1 MLINMNFSKIY
12 QDKKVLITGHTG
24 FKGSWLTLW
33 LNMLGANVLGYSINI
48 PTNPSMFTS
57 TKLKKKVI
65 NVKGDVRNLK
75 KLDLVI
81 KKFKPQIIFH
91 LAAQSIV
98 TESYK
103 NPQTTFTTNILGTLN
118 VLECVRQNSFIK
130 ACVIVTSDKCYKNR
144 ELNRGYKENDQLA
157 GVDPYSASKSSAEI
171 ISHSYFDSF
180 FTKRNV
186 ATARAGNV
194 IGGGDWSLER
204 IVPDYFRALQN
215 KKKLIIRNPN
225 STRPWQHVLEP
236 LGGYLLLGKF
246 LINNKRYVSNNSYN
260 FGPRNYINNKTVLDL
275 VNSLSK
281 KNYYKIAKKKNNL
294 HESRLLQLNS
304 FKAAKDLNWQPVLDY
319 QETIN
324 FTKTWYENFIN
335 KSNMY
340 NFSKK
345 QIVEYSKIANFKKIK
360 WLK

>member
-1 MLINMNFSKIY
+1 MQNFSNIY
-12 QDKKVLITGHTG
+12 KNKKVLITGHTG

-33 LNMLGANVLGYSINI
+33 LNMLGANILGYSIDT
-48 PTNPSMFTS
+48 PTNPSMFKS
-57 TKLKKKVI
+57 INIKKKI
-65 NVKGDVRNLK
+65 IDIKGDVRNFK

-81 KKFKPQIIFH
+81 KKFKPEIIFH
-91 LAAQSIV
+91 LAAQPIV

-103 NPQTTFTTNILGTLN
+103 NPQETFTTNILGTLN
-118 VLECVRQNSFIK
+118 VLECVRQNSFLK

-144 ELNRGYKENDQLA
+144 ELYRGYKENDQLA

-171 ISHSYFDSF
+171 ISHSYFNSF
-180 FTKRNV
+180 FTKKNV

-194 IGGGDWSLER
+194 IGGGDWSSER
-204 IVPDYFRALQN
+204 VVPDYFRALQN
-215 KKKLIIRNPN
+215 KKKLKIRNPN

-246 LINNKRYVSNNSYN
+246 LIDNKRHVSNNSYN
-260 FGPRNYINNKTVLDL
+260 FGPGNNIKNKTVLDL
-275 VNSLSK
+275 VKSLNK
-281 KNYYKIAKKKNNL
+281 TEFYKIIKKKNNMY
-294 HESRLLQLNS
+294 ESKLLQLNCI
-304 FKAAKDLNWQPVLDY
+304 KAAKDLNWRPVLDF

-324 FTKTWYENFIN
+324 FTKLWYENFIN

-340 NFSKK
+340 DFSKE
-345 QIVEYSKIANFKKIK
+345 QILEYSKIATYKKMR

>member
-1 MLINMNFSKIY
+1 MNFHRIY
-12 QDKKVLITGHTG
+12 QNKKVLITGHTG

-33 LNMLGANVLGYSINI
+33 LNMLGANILGYSIDI

-57 TKLKKKVI
+57 INIKKKI
-65 NVKGDVRNLK
+65 IDIKGDVRNFK
-75 KLDLVI
+75 KLDLVV
-81 KKFKPQIIFH
+81 KKFKPEIIFH
-91 LAAQSIV
+91 LAAQPIV

-103 NPQTTFTTNILGTLN
+103 NPQSTFTTNILGTLN
-118 VLECVRQNSFIK
+118 VLECVRQNSFLK

-171 ISHSYFDSF
+171 ISHSYFNSF
-180 FTKRNV
+180 FKKKNV

-194 IGGGDWSLER
+194 IGGGDWSSER
-204 IVPDYFRALQN
+204 VVPDCFRALQN

-246 LINNKRYVSNNSYN
+246 LINNKRYASNNSYN
-260 FGPRNYINNKTVLDL
+260 FGPGNDIKNKTVLDL
-275 VNSLSK
+275 IKCLSK
-281 KNYYKIAKKKNNL
+281 KNYYKIIKKKNNVY
-294 HESRLLQLNS
+294 ESKLLQLNC
-304 FKAAKDLNWQPVLDY
+304 FKAAKDLNWKPVLDF

-324 FTKTWYENFIN
+324 FTKSWYENFIN

-345 QIVEYSKIANFKKIK
+345 QIIEYSKIAAYKKIR